1 MVQKKHKGRK
11 KGATSC
17 IRVALKELSN
27 LLNENST
34 VMVNKRWAEQVGVTV
49 KYEPVTMSGERV
61 YSTTE
66 NVNADSILVESKLTN
81 NLAEEAPIAAKFK
94 VTQLEEETPV
104 NTDW

>member
-1 MVQKKHKGRK
+1 MARKKHTGRK

-17 IRVALKELSN
+17 IRVSLKELQN

-61 YSTTE
+61 YATTE
-66 NVNADSILVESKLTN
+66 NVNADSILVESKLTD
-81 NLAEEAPIAAKFK
+81 NLAEEPDVAAKFK
-94 VTQLEEETPV
+94 VTQLEEEAPV
-104 NTDW
+104 STDW